1 MSLILQ
7 MDNHMKSEITLDT
20 ELVLLL
26 ASNKV
31 LLGAGMLSDKAS
43 LQFATYF
50 WVRHA
55 ATTLNDFYQKPL
67 MKVDM

>member
-1 MSLILQ
+1 

-50 WVRHA
+50 
-55 ATTLNDFYQKPL
+55 
-67 MKVDM
+67 